1 MKIYHLSD
9 KDLDGYSCQYVVK
22 HYFDD
27 YEFYNCGYGKSNT
40 EMFFNIV
47 EKAKQKDEKC
57 IILVTDNAPVESVCD
72 DYDKVV
78 SDKIKLFLLDHH
90 ASAKDYYDKYPW
102 YFFDDSR
109 CAAKITYDFFAGIYG
124 EKKELS
130 EFIDAVNAADIWL
143 KDNPKFEVGKVLLN
157 MVATTNEIN
166 KTLFRK
172 EHNEYMN
179 YLFDRSK
186 EFLNQENAHIRLEEN
201 IYFIKKDF
209 FKKDSDDTLN
219 NLISKHIVKLLSK
232 NKDKFSVTFEGYK
245 GLLTTNIGNVSVI
258 GNDFLVSNHDEYDFF
273 VDISSKKTFS
283 FRSNGKC
290 DVNMI
295 AKKVVGG
302 GGHICASG
310 GFFGAFKDSID
321 YEDIKNQVQN
331 LFTMKGDK

>member
-9 KDLDGYSCQYVVK
+9 KDLDGYSCQYVVR
-22 HYFDD
+22 HYFDNFD
-27 YEFYNCGYGKSNT
+27 FYNCGYGKSNT

-47 EKAKQKDEKC
+47 EKAKKEDEKC
-57 IILVTDNAPVESVCD
+57 IILITDNAPLESVCD

-78 SDKIKLFLLDHH
+78 SDKIKLLLLDHH
-90 ASAKDYYDKYPW
+90 ASAKDYYDKYKW

-143 KDNPKFEVGKVLLN
+143 KDSPKFEFGKVLLN
-157 MVATTNEIN
+157 MIATANEIN
-166 KTLFRK
+166 RVLFK
-172 EHNEYMN
+172 DEHNEYMF
-179 YLFDRSK
+179 YLLDKAK
-186 EFLNQENAHIRLEEN
+186 EFLNKPNSHIALEEN
-201 IYFIKKDF
+201 VYFIKKSF
-209 FKKDSDDTLN
+209 FQINKNDTLN
-219 NLISKHIVKLLSK
+219 NLISKYIVDILSK
-232 NKDKFSVTFEGYK
+232 NKDKFSVSFDGYK
-245 GLLTTNIGNVSVI
+245 GLLTSNIGNVSVI
-258 GNDFLVSNHDEYDFF
+258 GNDFLVLNDDYDFF

-310 GFFGAFKDSID
+310 GLFAAFKDSID

-331 LFTMKGDK
+331 LFRLKGDK